1 MAQDNLVAP
10 LYEELEGIYTELEE
24 ELYSELE
31 GEEVLVRAE
40 VHQEDMVDEGVDM
53 SETDN
58 RLAYWEWLEDYEDTM
73 WEVEGDTDS
82 VVVNL
87 NLTEDE
93 EEEETWE

>member
-1 MAQDNLVAP
+1 VAQDNLVAP

-24 ELYSELE
+24 GLYSELE

>member
-24 ELYSELE
+24 GLYSELE